1 MSFREYFLDANAH
14 LPLNNKALQA
24 YVEFCKSSGGHGH
37 PSSPSIAGRQAA
49 VALEQARAKI
59 ANLIGAKKPGN
70 IVFTSSCTQ
79 ACEWGLE
86 MFFQK
91 KLPPGTT
98 FTGIYESDVARSPA
112 EHPAARDAFDVLTEE
127 FAENP
132 TVLPIDANGLVSTE
146 VGADK
151 TCCIHVQNEI
161 GVIQPIQ
168 DLKCR
173 YLFSDMSQSLGKIPV
188 DVGVLGVDIAV
199 FGAHKFGG
207 PGGFGFIY
215 LQDTSDWESF
225 GAGSRYFLDRPGT
238 PDVAAAV
245 ATAAALEDAIATL
258 EERTARMTEFQLV
271 LERGLENMDFEIV
284 GKGAPRVPSTT
295 FVKVPGKG
303 LLSVMKLGE
312 KFGIHIGLG
321 SACGSLHTGESPL
334 MEAIGCGGN
343 VHDFMR
349 ISQFGEY
356 GEKDAFHFLACL
368 EKCL

>member
-1 MSFREYFLDANAH
+1 MFKEYFLDANAH
-14 LPLNNKALQA
+14 LPLNPKALQA
-24 YVEFCKSSGGHGH
+24 FVDFHKSTAGHGH

-49 VALEQARAKI
+49 VALEKARAEI

-91 KLPPGTT
+91 KLPPQSEE
-98 FTGIYESDVARSPA
+98 YESDAARSPA

-127 FAENP
+127 FSDNP
-132 TVLPIDANGLVSTE
+132 TVLSIDGNGLVATGT
-146 VGADK
+146 GADK
-151 TCCIHVQNEI
+151 VCCIHVQNEI
-161 GVIQPIQ
+161 GVIQPIKDIQ
-168 DLKCR
+168 CR
-173 YLFSDMSQSLGKIPV
+173 YLFSDMSQSLGKIPIHV
-188 DVGVLGVDIAV
+188 DVLGVDIAV

-215 LQDTSDWESF
+215 LRDTSDWESF

-238 PDVAAAV
+238 PDVAAAA
-245 ATAAALEDAIATL
+245 ATAAALKDAIATL
-258 EERTARMTEFQLV
+258 DERTARMIEFQSV
-271 LERGLENMDFEIV
+271 LERGLENMEFEIV
-284 GKGAPRVPSTT
+284 GKGAPRAPGTT
-295 FVKVPGKG
+295 FVKIPGKG

-312 KFGIHIGLG
+312 KFGIHVGLG
-321 SACGSLHTGESPL
+321 SACGSMHTGESPL